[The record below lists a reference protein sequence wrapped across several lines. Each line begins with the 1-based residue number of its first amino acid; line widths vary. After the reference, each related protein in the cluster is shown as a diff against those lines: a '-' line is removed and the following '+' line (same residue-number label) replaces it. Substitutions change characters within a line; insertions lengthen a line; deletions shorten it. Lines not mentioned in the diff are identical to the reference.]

1 MKNKIR
7 IGYLIGSSEIGG
19 TEKMILTIAKNID
32 KNLFDFVFFCIKG
45 EGKFTEKLRKLNY
58 KVYVLNLKKNPFSF
72 IKLFI
77 YIKRE
82 KIDILQSFL
91 FVANIIGRIYGKL
104 IKIKLIISSQRS
116 TDEWRKWYHWF
127 IERITKN
134 LVDIYISNSY
144 TAKDVLIKK
153 AKIPRKKIK
162 VIYNGIEIPEKIEKL
177 KKDYIAIGTIGNL
190 RKAKGHFNLI
200 KAAKIVVEKYKN
212 VKFYI
217 IGEGE
222 LKEEILKMIK
232 EEKLENFFILTGYVE
247 DVYSYLKIFDVFV
260 LPSLWEG
267 CPVSLLESMGYGIA
281 SITTDVGDVPYII
294 ENGKDGFIVEKNDY
308 LKLSEKIIYLIE
320 NEEERKKIGEK
331 AREKIKNYFSYEE
344 MIKKYSSIYLGV
356 EK

>member
-45 EGKFTEKLRKLNY
+45 EGKFTQKLRELNY

-91 FVANIIGRIYGKL
+91 FVANIIGRIYGKIL
-104 IKIKLIISSQRS
+104 KIKLIISSQRS
-116 TDEWRKWYHWF
+116 TDEWRKWYHWL

-177 KKDYIAIGTIGNL
+177 KKDYIAIGNIGNL

-222 LKEEILKMIK
+222 LKEEILKRIK

-247 DVYSYLKIFDVFV
+247 DVYSYLKIFDIFV

-281 SITTDVGDVPYII
+281 SIATDVGDVSYII

-331 AREKIKNYFSYEE
+331 AREKIKKYFSCEE
-344 MIKKYSSIYLGV
+344 MVEKYASIYLGI
-356 EK
+356 ER

>member
-7 IGYLIGSSEIGG
+7 IAYLIGSSEIGG

-162 VIYNGIEIPEKIEKL
+162 VIHNGIEIPEKIEKL

-281 SITTDVGDVPYII
+281 SIATDVGDVPYII